1 MRSRC
6 GARTRDG
13 NDHSPVTK
21 QSTARL
27 VADLTA
33 AMEHGPIVRL
43 ARHGGLPA
51 ADGWIV
57 DVGIRWCILVEARDA
72 TTGRYSA
79 LRVRDVRSV
88 RTREC
93 AVDQKAPTRN
103 PRIAAPIGVDATST
117 GTLLTTAGEA
127 FGLVTVHLER
137 RRPKPR
143 SYVGRVVWLADK
155 RVTLGL
161 VDPTTFTRRR
171 ATTIRFRD
179 ISRVEFG

>member
-1 MRSRC
+1 V
-6 GARTRDG
+6 A
-13 NDHSPVTK
+13 K
-21 QSTARL
+21 QATTGI

-33 AMEHGPIVRL
+33 AMEHGPMVRVTRRGEL
-43 ARHGGLPA
+43 SKV
-51 ADGWIV
+51 DGWVV

-79 LRVRDVRSV
+79 LRERDITSV
-88 RTREC
+88 RTRDR
-93 AVDQKAPTRN
+93 ATDQTASTRN

-117 GTLLTTAGEA
+117 GTLLATAGET

-137 RRPKPR
+137 RRPKAR

-171 ATTIRFRD
+171 AVTIRFRD
-179 ISRVEFG
+179 ISRIEFG